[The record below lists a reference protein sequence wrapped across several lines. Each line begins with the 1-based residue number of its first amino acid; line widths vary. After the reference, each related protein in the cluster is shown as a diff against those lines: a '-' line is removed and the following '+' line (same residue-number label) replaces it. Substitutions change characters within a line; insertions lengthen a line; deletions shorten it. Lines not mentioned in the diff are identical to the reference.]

1 MSAPDFASLAA
12 HPALQ
17 RALAAHG
24 YAEPTP
30 VQAGVLD
37 PALRGKDLLVS
48 SRTGSGKTVAF
59 GLVLAETLLG
69 DAPTF
74 GRGGPPLGLVIAPT
88 RELAVQVQRELSWL
102 FGPAGGVVTACVGG
116 LDPRREAQ
124 ALKAGVHLVVGTPG
138 RLVDH
143 ITRKVLDLSALG
155 ALVLDEAD
163 EMLDMGFREELEA
176 ILQAAP
182 SARRTILFSATLPKP
197 IVELAR
203 AYTREPVRVTAT
215 PPKQAHEDITYRAH
229 VVAQREREHAIVNV
243 LRALEPAS
251 ALVFRARRDLVT
263 HTAASLGERGF
274 ETVAISGELTQSE
287 RLRALKSLRDG
298 RARVLVA
305 TDVAARG
312 LDLPGI
318 ELVLHAD
325 LPQDASALQHRSGRT
340 GRAGKKGQAVLLASP
355 QERHKLDRMLRE
367 AGVVPEWAP
376 VPGADLIRQQDEAR
390 LAAEVDAAAGEA
402 PEDELSAARALL
414 AGRDPV
420 ALALALLRRARAA
433 LPAPEELPETARV
446 SSEAPRGP
454 KPARKGPPVEAAWF
468 RISIGREKQAD
479 PKWILPLL
487 CRRGGVT
494 RDEIG
499 KIVILATETRFEVAK
514 VAAARFAAAAR
525 VPDPRAPGLR
535 IEPARPP
542 GEALASRPL
551 PPPRSAEHRPE
562 PRPEPR
568 PRVERSDAERPDPER
583 LPEVPPAASA
593 RAAPA
598 TPPPPTTRPA
608 ATRPAA
614 PPPPT
619 ARSHARPADRRSSP
633 FRPEAARSGGYAKAG
648 GYSKPPGFKT
658 KSGPP
663 KPSGQKPGSF
673 KPRPVSGDGHALKRG
688 PRDR

>member
-1 MSAPDFASLAA
+1 MVSGEGGAVKPHVCYNGAVSAPDFASLAA

-37 PALRGKDLLVS
+37 EALRGKDLLVS

-69 DAPTF
+69 EAPTF

-88 RELAVQVQRELSWL
+88 RELAVQVQRELGWL

-124 ALKAGVHLVVGTPG
+124 ALKAGVHIVVGTPG

-143 ITRKVLDLSALG
+143 IERKVLDLSSLG

-176 ILQAAP
+176 ILKAAP
-182 SARRTILFSATLPKP
+182 KQRRTILFSATLPKP

-203 AYTREPVRVTAT
+203 AYTRDPVRVTAT

-263 HTAASLGERGF
+263 HTAASLSERGF

-355 QERHKLDRMLRE
+355 QERYKLDRMLRE
-367 AGVVPEWAP
+367 AGVTPEWAP
-376 VPGADLIRQQDEAR
+376 VPTADLIRQQDEAR
-390 LAAEVDAAAGEA
+390 LASEVSAATSEA
-402 PEDELSAARALL
+402 PEDELTAARALL
-414 AGRDPV
+414 AGRDPL

-433 LPAPEELPETARV
+433 LPAPEELPETTRV
-446 SSEAPRGP
+446 ASEAPRGP
-454 KPARKGPPVEAAWF
+454 KPVRKGPPVEAAWF

-499 KIVILATETRFEVAK
+499 KIVILAAETRFEVAT

-542 GEALASRPL
+542 GEALATRPQA
-551 PPPRSAEHRPE
+551 P
-562 PRPEPR
+562 
-568 PRVERSDAERPDPER
+568 VER
-583 LPEVPPAASA
+583 
-593 RAAPA
+593 
-598 TPPPPTTRPA
+598 RPA
-608 ATRPAA
+608 EPLASEPAA
-614 PPPPT
+614 PPLAAP
-619 ARSHARPADRRSSP
+619 RPAERRSAP
-633 FRPEAARSGGYAKAG
+633 FKPESYR
-648 GYSKPPGFKT
+648 SKPYKT
-658 KSGPP
+658 GA
-663 KPSGQKPGSF
+663 QKPGSYKPAGF
-673 KPRPVSGDGHALKRG
+673 KPGPRKPSPLSGNGHAVKRG
-688 PRDR
+688 PRDG

>member
-1 MSAPDFASLAA
+1 VSDPDPVTFASLAA

-17 RALAAHG
+17 RALTAHG

-30 VQAGVLD
+30 VQAAVLD

-59 GLVLAETLLG
+59 GLVMAESLLG
-69 DAPTF
+69 EAPAF

-88 RELAVQVQRELSWL
+88 RELAVQVQRELAWL
-102 FGPAGGVVTACVGG
+102 LGPAGAAVTACVGG
-116 LDPRREAQ
+116 LDPRREAH
-124 ALKAGVHLVVGTPG
+124 ALRAGVHVVVGTPG

-143 ITRKVLDLSALG
+143 ISRNVLDLSSLG
-155 ALVLDEAD
+155 VLVLDEAD

-182 SARRTILFSATLPKP
+182 PARRTILFSATLPKP

-215 PPKQAHEDITYRAH
+215 PPRQAHEDITYLAH
-229 VVAQREREHAIVNV
+229 LVAQREREHAIVNV
-243 LRALEPAS
+243 LRALEPSS
-251 ALVFRARRDLVT
+251 ALVFRARREAVT

-340 GRAGKKGQAVLLASP
+340 GRAGKKGMAVLLATP
-355 QERHKLDRMLRE
+355 QERYKLERMLKE
-367 AGVVPEWAP
+367 AGVAPEWAA
-376 VPGADLIRQQDEAR
+376 VPTADQIRTQDEAR
-390 LAAEVDAAAGEA
+390 LAAEVAGATAEA
-402 PEDELSAARALL
+402 PEEELQSARDLL

-420 ALALALLRRARAA
+420 AVALALLRRVRAA
-433 LPAPEELPETARV
+433 LPAPEELPETARAA
-446 SSEAPRGP
+446 SQAPRGP
-454 KPARKGPPVEAAWF
+454 RPPRPGPPAETSWF
-468 RISIGREKQAD
+468 RVSIGREKKAD
-479 PKWILPLL
+479 PKWLLPLL

-499 KIVILATETRFEVAK
+499 KIVILASETRFEVSVA
-514 VAAARFAAAAR
+514 AAARFAAAAR
-525 VPDPRAPGLR
+525 VPDPRAPGVR

-542 GEALASRPL
+542 GEVLAGRPPPPVSAAAPSPSPRPTSSPRP
-551 PPPRSAEHRPE
+551 PPPRPPSSS
-562 PRPEPR
+562 
-568 PRVERSDAERPDPER
+568 RVA
-583 LPEVPPAASA
+583 PP
-593 RAAPA
+593 RAAP
-598 TPPPPTTRPA
+598 PRPA
-608 ATRPAA
+608 TGHR
-614 PPPPT
+614 
-619 ARSHARPADRRSSP
+619 
-633 FRPEAARSGGYAKAG
+633 
-648 GYSKPPGFKT
+648 
-658 KSGPP
+658 
-663 KPSGQKPGSF
+663 
-673 KPRPVSGDGHALKRG
+673 PRPVTGDGHAVRRA
-688 PRDR
+688 PRRY

>member
-59 GLVLAETLLG
+59 GLVMAETLLG

-74 GRGGPPLGLVIAPT
+74 GRGGKPLGLVIAPT
-88 RELAVQVQRELSWL
+88 RELAVQVQRELGWL
-102 FGPAGGVVTACVGG
+102 FGPAGGIVIACVGG

-124 ALKAGVHLVVGTPG
+124 SLKSGVHIVVGTPG

-143 ITRKVLDLSALG
+143 IQRKVLDLSALG

-182 SARRTILFSATLPKP
+182 TERRTILFSATLPKP

-203 AYTREPVRVTAT
+203 AYTRDPVRVTAT

-229 VVAQREREHAIVNV
+229 VVAQRERELAIVNV

-251 ALVFRARRDLVT
+251 ALVFRARRESVT

-355 QERHKLDRMLRE
+355 QERYKLERMLRE
-367 AGVVPEWAP
+367 AGVTPEWAP
-376 VPGADLIRQQDEAR
+376 VPTADLIRQQDEAR
-390 LAAEVDAAAGEA
+390 LAAEIDAATTEA
-402 PEDELSAARALL
+402 PEDELTAARALL
-414 AGRDPV
+414 AGRDPL

-433 LPAPEELPETARV
+433 LPAPEELPDTGRV
-446 SSEAPRGP
+446 ASEAPRGP
-454 KPARKGPPVEAAWF
+454 KPARKGPPVEGAWF

-499 KIVILATETRFEVAK
+499 KIVILAAETRFEVAK
-514 VAAARFAAAAR
+514 TAAARFAAAAR

-542 GEALASRPL
+542 GEALASRPIS
-551 PPPRSAEHRPE
+551 PPRTAEHRPAASPAE
-562 PRPEPR
+562 APMPAAPVASAPHHTEPQAAETRPPAPRPAAPR
-568 PRVERSDAERPDPER
+568 PG
-583 LPEVPPAASA
+583 
-593 RAAPA
+593 
-598 TPPPPTTRPA
+598 TTRPA
-608 ATRPAA
+608 E
-614 PPPPT
+614 
-619 ARSHARPADRRSSP
+619 RRSSP
-633 FRPEAARSGGYAKAG
+633 FKPGGYKSDSYKKG
-648 GYSKPPGFKT
+648 GFKPGT
-658 KSGPP
+658 PSPGYRPGPP
-663 KPSGQKPGSF
+663 KPRPLSGN
-673 KPRPVSGDGHALKRG
+673 GHSVKRG
-688 PRDR
+688 PRDG

>member
-1 MSAPDFASLAA
+1 VSAPDFASLAA

-59 GLVLAETLLG
+59 GLVMAETLLG

-74 GRGGPPLGLVIAPT
+74 GRGGKPLGLVIAPT
-88 RELAVQVQRELSWL
+88 RELAVQVQRELGWL
-102 FGPAGGVVTACVGG
+102 FGPAGGIVIACVGG

-124 ALKAGVHLVVGTPG
+124 SLKSGVHIVVGTPG

-143 ITRKVLDLSALG
+143 IQRKVLDLSALG

-182 SARRTILFSATLPKP
+182 TERRTILFSATLPKP

-203 AYTREPVRVTAT
+203 AYTRDPVRVTAT

-229 VVAQREREHAIVNV
+229 VVAQRERELAIVNV

-251 ALVFRARRDLVT
+251 ALVFRARRESVT

-355 QERHKLDRMLRE
+355 QERYKLERMLRE
-367 AGVVPEWAP
+367 AGVTPEWAP
-376 VPGADLIRQQDEAR
+376 VPTADLIRQQDEAR
-390 LAAEVDAAAGEA
+390 LAAEIDAATTEA
-402 PEDELSAARALL
+402 PEDELTAARALL
-414 AGRDPV
+414 AGRDPL

-433 LPAPEELPETARV
+433 LPAPEELPDTGRV
-446 SSEAPRGP
+446 ASEAPRGP
-454 KPARKGPPVEAAWF
+454 KPARKGPPVEGAWF

-499 KIVILATETRFEVAK
+499 KIVILAAETRFEVAK
-514 VAAARFAAAAR
+514 TAAARFAAAAR

-542 GEALASRPL
+542 GEALASRPIS
-551 PPPRSAEHRPE
+551 PPRTAEHRPAASPAE
-562 PRPEPR
+562 APMPAAPVASAPHHTEPQAAETRPPAPRPAAPR
-568 PRVERSDAERPDPER
+568 PG
-583 LPEVPPAASA
+583 
-593 RAAPA
+593 
-598 TPPPPTTRPA
+598 TTRPA
-608 ATRPAA
+608 E
-614 PPPPT
+614 
-619 ARSHARPADRRSSP
+619 RRSSP
-633 FRPEAARSGGYAKAG
+633 FKPGGYKSDSYKKG
-648 GYSKPPGFKT
+648 GFKPGT
-658 KSGPP
+658 PSPGYRPGPP
-663 KPSGQKPGSF
+663 KPRPLSGN
-673 KPRPVSGDGHALKRG
+673 GHSVKRG
-688 PRDR
+688 PRDG